1 MFNSPQPWWHRPALA
16 LVISLSVTACN
27 DAAKSESRDDKAPVD
42 NDTRGGGAGGTPDAP
57 APSIELVPDDLS
69 KPAPGPDGGTP
80 GGTPVVKRQL
90 KLARS
95 TYLDRLAAM
104 WMGESIANWTGLIT
118 EGRHNEP
125 PYLTDKDWG
134 GRYEHSRAG
143 SAVNVLSYNFQDPW
157 LSDDDTDM
165 EYVHLAAMTKR
176 GDPYLNSDDIRQAWL
191 RHTEP
196 GKAIWVANLAA
207 QTLMFQTPFVAPP
220 ATSML
225 AANDQSLMID
235 AQLTTEF
242 FGAFA
247 PGMPRR
253 ALALADLPIRTTA
266 SGYAEHASQFH
277 VLLYSL
283 ALIVDTTL
291 PPREQIL
298 WLAKT
303 ARKFIPDTS
312 KSAVIYDFILAQY
325 LANPDVN
332 DWEKARDALD
342 AKFGPLRP
350 GGAQDPKFL
359 YLEWYESPVNF
370 ATGLM
375 ALLYGEGDL
384 KRTIRVGTLSGWD
397 SDNGTATMGGLLGL
411 MLGTEGIRKQF
422 PDTKISGRYRIVT
435 RTGFASID
443 DTFEAMAG
451 RMAPLAE
458 RVIMDGG
465 GSLASGVFSIPL
477 EDIENV
483 SPGVDNLRMRDDA
496 QSLNNAFR
504 RANKAVMVTAE
515 DSAIVSGGD
524 DLPGYATSSASSL
537 NVLVD
542 GLEFDSS
549 GSDRKIVA
557 RDVQAFP
564 GEPATAHHVALSP
577 KSPQGSIKVEV
588 IYPEARPISGIR
600 FVEGPSWFE
609 ESTGL
614 TDITVEVRN
623 GGQWKTAKWKNQ
635 YDARPL
641 QAFEIHDLRFE
652 NTMMGDAIRLGG
664 KALAG
669 GTVVTL
675 CEVEATLAL

>member
-1 MFNSPQPWWHRPALA
+1 MPYPAQPWWHSQSAAFAFAFAFVL
-16 LVISLSVTACN
+16 SLLTAC
-27 DAAKSESRDDKAPVD
+27 S
-42 NDTRGGGAGGTPDAP
+42 DTSKMAGSDPGGGHGGSLDTPPPTIEPVPDAGSDS
-57 APSIELVPDDLS
+57 A
-69 KPAPGPDGGTP
+69 DGGP
-80 GGTPVVKRQL
+80 NEKRQL
-90 KLARS
+90 KITRT
-95 TYLDRLAAM
+95 TYLDRLAGM
-104 WMGESIANWTGLIT
+104 WMAESIANWTGLIT
-118 EGRHNEP
+118 EGRHNDP

-134 GRYEHSRAG
+134 GKYEHMRAG
-143 SAVNVLSYNFQDPW
+143 SAVNVLSFNFQDPW

-165 EYVHLAAMTKR
+165 EYVYLAAMTKR
-176 GDPYLNSDDIRQAWL
+176 GDPYLTPDDNRQAWL

-196 GKAIWVANLAA
+196 GKAIWVSNLAA
-207 QTLMFQTPFVAPP
+207 QTLMFQTLFVAPP
-220 ATSML
+220 STSLL

-242 FGAFA
+242 FGALA

-253 ALALADLPIRTTA
+253 ALTLAESPIRTTA

-291 PPREQIL
+291 PPREQTL

-332 DWEKARDALD
+332 NWEIARDALD
-342 AKFGPLRP
+342 AKFGPLRT
-350 GGAQDPKFL
+350 GGKQDPKFL

-370 ATGLM
+370 ATGLL

-411 MLGTEGIRKQF
+411 VLGTEGIRKQF

-435 RTGFASID
+435 RTGFNSID

-458 RVIMDGG
+458 RIIVDGG
-465 GSLASGVFSIPL
+465 GSLVGGMFSIPL
-477 EDIENV
+477 EDLENV
-483 SPGVDNLRMRDDA
+483 SASVDNLRMHDDA

-504 RANKAVMVTAE
+504 RANREVKVTAV
-515 DSAIVSGGD
+515 DSAIVNGGD
-524 DLPGYATSSASSL
+524 ELPGYASNSASSL

-542 GLEFDSS
+542 GLEFDAS
-549 GSDRKIVA
+549 GSDRKIVV
-557 RDVQAFP
+557 RDVEAFP
-564 GEPATAHHVALSP
+564 VEPATAHHVVLSP
-577 KSPQGSIKVEV
+577 KTPQGSITIEIV
-588 IYPEARPISGIR
+588 YPEARPISGVR
-600 FVEGPSWFE
+600 FVEGPSWFDE
-609 ESTGL
+609 NTGL
-614 TDITVEVRN
+614 TEITIEVRN
-623 GGQWKTAKWKNQ
+623 EGQWKSAKWQNP
-635 YDARPL
+635 YDPRAT
-641 QAFEIHDLRFE
+641 QSFDIHDLRFA
-652 NTMMGDAIRLGG
+652 TTWVADAIRFSG
-664 KALAG
+664 KPVAG

-675 CEVEATLAL
+675 CEIEATLAL